1 MRAGRSNR
9 LAKNPMVMHSIELG
23 PETLRGYFSREVA
36 PTVTIDSGD
45 SVSCQT
51 LDAGWGA
58 LRQADPFVP
67 PVAFE
72 PRDTARDYAHAL
84 TGPIAVRGAR
94 PGMTLEIRFRTIRLS
109 NWGWSAG
116 PALPSQIDARL
127 GLGGGAGGPPAVIT
141 VPTGDQ
147 VTLWALDADKQL
159 ARTQS
164 GLTIATRP
172 FLGVVG
178 MPADEPGI
186 QTTFPP
192 RFCGGN
198 LDCKEL
204 VEGSSLFLP
213 VAVEGGLLSLGDGH
227 AVQGDGEVAGPA
239 LACPMERVEVEIVL
253 HRDLRLSMPRAK
265 TSIGWLT
272 FGFHADVNEAWAQA
286 TEEMLKL
293 MSELY
298 PFSTK
303 SALALASLVV
313 DLRITQVVNGV
324 RGVHAVLPHGAIR
337 GAASEEARPS

>member
-1 MRAGRSNR
+1 MTT
-9 LAKNPMVMHSIELG
+9 HSIELDSR
-23 PETLRGYFSREVA
+23 TLHGYFSRDLPPV
-36 PTVTIDSGD
+36 VTIDSGD
-45 SVSCQT
+45 SVSFQT

-58 LRQADPFVP
+58 LQQVAPFTP
-67 PVAFE
+67 PAAFE
-72 PRDTARDYAHAL
+72 PRDRARHFGHAL

-94 PGMTLEIRFRTIRLS
+94 PGMTLEVRFRTIRVGT
-109 NWGWSAG
+109 WGWSAG
-116 PALPSQIDARL
+116 PGLPSQLDARL
-127 GLGGGAGGPPAVIT
+127 GLAGGAGGPPAVIT

-147 VTLWALDADKQL
+147 ATLWSLDAEKRVV
-159 ARTQS
+159 RTEA
-164 GLTIATRP
+164 GLTLALRP

-239 LACPMERVEVEIVL
+239 LACPMERVEVEIQL
-253 HRDLRLSMPRAK
+253 HPDLHLTMPRAR
-265 TSIGWLT
+265 SSVGWMT
-272 FGFHADVNEAWAQA
+272 FGFHTDLNEAWALA

-293 MSELY
+293 MNERFQL
-298 PFSTK
+298 STK

-324 RGVHAVLPHGAIR
+324 RGVHAILPHGAL
-337 GAASEEARPS
+337 GK

>member
-1 MRAGRSNR
+1 
-9 LAKNPMVMHSIELG
+9 MVLHAIKLG
-23 PETLRGYFSREVA
+23 PDTLRGYFSRDLPA
-36 PTVTIDSGD
+36 TVTIDSGD
-45 SVSCQT
+45 SVRCQT

-58 LRQADPFVP
+58 LRQADPFAP
-67 PVAFE
+67 PIAFE
-72 PRDTARDYAHAL
+72 PRDTVRDFAHAL

-127 GLGGGAGGPPAVIT
+127 GLGSGSGGPPAVIT

-159 ARTQS
+159 ARTQA
-164 GLTIATRP
+164 GLSIATRP

-192 RFCGGN
+192 RYCGGN

-213 VAVEGGLLSLGDGH
+213 VAVEGALLSLGDGH

-239 LACPMERVEVEIVL
+239 LACPMERVEVEIHL
-253 HRDLRLSMPRAK
+253 HRDLHLSMPRAK
-265 TSIGWLT
+265 TPIGWLT
-272 FGFHADVNEAWAQA
+272 FGFHTDVNEAWAQA

-293 MSELY
+293 MCELY

-303 SALALASLVV
+303 SALALASLIV

-337 GAASEEARPS
+337 GAGSAEARPS